1 MSRASQ
7 TCRAQEKNA
16 ILVYNES
23 MEIEFFG
30 QSCFRFKGKNAVVV
44 TDPYSTSGTG
54 LSKLKKLSADIV
66 TVSHQHEDHNFVGA
80 IKGTDRRPKP
90 FVIDGPGEYEIDGI
104 FIQGIS
110 SYHDQKKG
118 KERGKNTIYCFEID
132 GLRLVHLGDLG
143 TELSRRQLEEVN
155 GSDILLVPVGGT
167 FTIDAAEAMKVVN
180 QVEPQVVI
188 PMHYKLPGLKYD
200 LAGVEDFLKEA
211 GVEEVKPEEK
221 LNISK
226 DKLPDSRE
234 IIVLK
239 F

>member
-1 MSRASQ
+1 MQGKSV
-7 TCRAQEKNA
+7 
-16 ILVYNES
+16 ILVYDKN
-23 MEIEFFG
+23 MEIQFFG
-30 QSCFRFKGKNAVVV
+30 QSCFQFKGKNTIVV
-44 TDPYSTSGTG
+44 TDPYSASYTG
-54 LSKLKKLSADIV
+54 LNRLKKLSADIV

-80 IKGTDRRPKP
+80 VKGTARRPKP
-90 FVIDGPGEYEIDGI
+90 FVIDGPGEYEVGGV
-104 FIQGIS
+104 FVQGIS
-110 SYHDQKKG
+110 SYHDQEKG

-143 TELSRRQLEEVN
+143 TELSSRQLEEIN
-155 GSDILLVPVGGT
+155 GGDILLIPVGGT
-167 FTIDAAEAMKVVN
+167 FTIDAAGAMKVVN
-180 QVEPQVVI
+180 QIEPRIVI

-200 LAGVEDFLKEA
+200 LAEVGDFLREA
-211 GVEEVKPEEK
+211 GVEEIKPEEK